1 MPRILIIKMSS
12 LGDLFHALPTVHA
25 LKCGLGAQVDWVV
38 NDLYVELVRAFTD
51 VDQVIA
57 FPRRR
62 LAAGV
67 RAFRRALRERE
78 YDLVVDLQGLLKSAL
93 VAKWARGARRI
104 GPSFQREG
112 ARLFYDEVAGQRNK
126 NRHAV
131 DECLDVVRHL
141 GLPLLPATFPVRFPT
156 VAVAGSRPRV
166 ALLPCSR
173 QARKNWPPARF
184 VEVARAL
191 QKAIGA
197 SLHLLGGPADRAVC
211 AEIAAAAGAGVTD
224 WCGRT
229 SLLEMG
235 GLLREMD
242 LLVTVDSGPMH
253 VAAAVGTPV
262 VAVFGP
268 THPVRTGPFGD
279 AHIVVQRGPDLGNLP
294 AQPVIEAALEQLNRS
309 RKS

>member
-1 MPRILIIKMSS
+1 MSS
-12 LGDLFHALPTVHA
+12 LGDLFHALPAVHA
-25 LKCGLGAQVDWVV
+25 LKVGLGAEVDWVV
-38 NDLYVELVRAFTD
+38 NDLYVDLVRAFTD

-62 LAAGV
+62 LAAGL
-67 RAFRRALRERE
+67 RDFRCALRARS
-78 YDLVVDLQGLLKSAL
+78 YDLVIDLQGLLKSAL

-112 ARLFYDEVAGQRNK
+112 ARLFYDEVAGPRNK

-131 DECLDVVRHL
+131 EECLDVVRHL
-141 GLPLLPATFPVRFPT
+141 GLPVPPPSFPVRFPT
-156 VAVAGSRPRV
+156 VAVTGSRPRV

-173 QARKNWPPARF
+173 QTRKNWAPARF

-191 QKAIGA
+191 RDQRGA
-197 SLHLLGGPADRAVC
+197 SLHLLGGPADRATC
-211 AEIAAAAGAGVTD
+211 TAIAAGVGPGLTD

-268 THPVRTGPFGD
+268 THPVRTGPYGD
-279 AHIVVQRGPDLGNLP
+279 AHLVVQRGADLSTLP
-294 AQPVIEAALEQLNRS
+294 AEPVIEAALEQLTRRTKNR
-309 RKS
+309 